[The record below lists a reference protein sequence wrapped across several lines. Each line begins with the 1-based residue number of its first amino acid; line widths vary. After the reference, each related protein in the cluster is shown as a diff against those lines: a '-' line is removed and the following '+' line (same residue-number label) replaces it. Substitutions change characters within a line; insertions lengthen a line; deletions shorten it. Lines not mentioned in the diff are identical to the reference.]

1 LIPYNVDIV
10 RGSDKT
16 QFAVRNALVV
26 DEAKLQNLA
35 AEKAATYLK
44 TGMLGMI
51 YAHLISLQS
60 FLSVANR
67 AGGKD
72 TDSIQWWAK

>member
-10 RGSDKT
+10 RGSDKAK
-16 QFAVRNALVV
+16 FAVRNMLVV
-26 DEAKLQNLA
+26 DEAKLQALA
-35 AEKAATYLK
+35 SEKVMTYLK

-72 TDSIQWWAK
+72 ADSVQWWAK